1 MFCPNCGTQNTETA
15 QTCAKCGFQ
24 LKTAA
29 APKFKGTMLMMNQP
43 GSIPGAPPRPGSSPQ
58 AAPPAQA
65 DAGGAP
71 ASGGGFTAEAPPIG
85 TGAPMAGA
93 AARPGASP
101 SRLKG
106 TMVGVAPPA
115 FGGPAQGPGPQLADM
130 GGPPPGGTD
139 QQTFGSAADANPLA
153 GTMALDGPPNFANV
167 PGAPPAAAM
176 GGGGGGAPAFG
187 APPPDAGAFNP
198 PPYGAPDAG
207 AYGAPPPGGG
217 GGPYGAPP
225 QGAPPGGGGP
235 YGAPPQGGDP
245 YGAGAPGAPPPGGGY
260 GGAPMQGGPAMG
272 QPQDFGGQ
280 MNQGFQ
286 QAGQAFGQ
294 AADQFGN
301 AVNQGMQPYAG
312 GNPMM
317 QQPGMGGPGMNALV
331 GGVPGAGGPPKQFMI
346 TLLLALFAGS
356 FGAHRFYTGH
366 ILYGVIQLCTL
377 GGCGVW
383 ALIDIIMIITGKYT
397 DAQGRPLQK

>member
-15 QTCAKCGFQ
+15 QTCAKCNFQ
-24 LKTAA
+24 LKSGAPAA

-43 GSIPGAPPRPGSSPQ
+43 GQIPGAPPRPGSSPQ
-58 AAPPAQA
+58 VPPAGQAAEAPP
-65 DAGGAP
+65 
-71 ASGGGFTAEAPPIG
+71 SGGGFTAEAPPIG
-85 TGAPMAGA
+85 AGAPPAGA
-93 AARPGASP
+93 AARPGGAP

-115 FGGPAQGPGPQLADM
+115 FGGAGAGPAPAPAAAAPSGAPE
-130 GGPPPGGTD
+130 

-153 GTMALDGPPNFANV
+153 GTMALDGPPNFANI
-167 PGAPPAAAM
+167 PGAPAM
-176 GGGGGGAPAFG
+176 GAMGGGGGAPAFG

-198 PPYGAPDAG
+198 PPYGAPPGDPSGMYGAPPGGAPPGGAYGAPPPGGGAG
-207 AYGAPPPGGG
+207 AYGAPPPGGMG
-217 GGPYGAPP
+217 G
-225 QGAPPGGGGP
+225 
-235 YGAPPQGGDP
+235 
-245 YGAGAPGAPPPGGGY
+245 GAPGM
-260 GGAPMQGGPAMG
+260 GGA
-272 QPQDFGGQ
+272 PQDFGAQ

-301 AVNQGMQPYAG
+301 AVNQGMGQMQPYGAG
-312 GNPMM
+312 APM
-317 QQPGMGGPGMNALV
+317 QQPGMPGMNM
-331 GGVPGAGGPPKQFMI
+331 VPGAGGPPKQFMI

-356 FGAHRFYTGH
+356 FGAHRFYSGH
-366 ILYGVIQLCTL
+366 ILFGVIQLFTL

-383 ALIDIIMIITGKYT
+383 QLIDIIMIVTGKYT